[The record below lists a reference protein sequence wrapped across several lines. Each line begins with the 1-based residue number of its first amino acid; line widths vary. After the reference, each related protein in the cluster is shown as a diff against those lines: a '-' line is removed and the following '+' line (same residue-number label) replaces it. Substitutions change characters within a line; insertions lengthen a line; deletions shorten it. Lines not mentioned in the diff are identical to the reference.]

1 MDILVILE
9 DSNGE
14 LHRMIKEAIVGAQKI
29 GGSISALA
37 MGMNADYFAEQLKDI
52 DISEVNL
59 FVEIDFRIS
68 FEEIIP
74 VMFSVS
80 F

>member
-14 LHRMIKEAIVGAQKI
+14 LHRMSKEAIVGAQKI

-52 DISEVNL
+52 DISEVIIVNHESVFSYNANC
-59 FVEIDFRIS
+59 FVLYGKK
-68 FEEIIP
+68 
-74 VMFSVS
+74 
-80 F
+80 